1 MMRYL
6 ILILLFSTQILAAD
20 FLVYNLPASTSLKS
34 SPVFTFTELAMMKS
48 HGLELNV
55 SKVEYSNE
63 KELRELLKVNC
74 PKCIIESN
82 SAGSLKSDP
91 YKSYQWALENKGQ
104 QFERWTSD
112 IDSYFV
118 QGVKGQ
124 DINLNSIETD
134 KKIKVAMIDSG
145 IDINHPDL
153 KDQIYTD
160 EKECT
165 ALSDYNTCLNTQTDK
180 NICYEKYKDFDANG
194 NGYAL
199 DCHGWSITD
208 KSNPLNDI
216 EGNGN
221 INDLNGHGTHIA
233 GIIAAKENDIGIKG
247 VIQNVVLIP
256 IQVSVASKNKSNEV
270 ATDKFAKALLYAI
283 QSKVDI
289 VNMSLGWRFDQDSLL
304 MREMIKLAFKN
315 NILIVAAA
323 GNDSHSSAT
332 YPCSYEEVICV
343 GSHDVDGSISSF
355 SNFGPHIDLLAPGS
369 NILST
374 WPTNKRS
381 RSFTLDSNYEYL
393 SGTSQA
399 TPYVS
404 GVLARLLNQ
413 GFSPKDAKIKLL
425 KGARS
430 KSHNL
435 QDQVRFGNLDYINAL
450 KVESQEFVYPLN
462 KSSALINWDKS
473 VKTFTLKLKNY
484 STKQVTKRLNI
495 EPILS
500 KTQNSFKLVSKK
512 FQSITLAQGETKEIK
527 IKFTSDNNVEGNFVF
542 KMKLDET
549 QFFFQAKALSLIN
562 PENERS
568 DMELFDLQ
576 DNNRFVKDALIKEFS
591 NYSNDTN
598 KDYLA
603 IKEIDGKTYI
613 ARLSQTSNSFVVS
626 NNFALPF
633 KESVIINLSKV
644 DLDLDG
650 SVDYVITLVN
660 LDDPQNRVTKFL
672 ALDSNFNPKR
682 VSISPKN
689 TFDNSVTVLPGGFI
703 WLKVANK
710 MVPAWITLGERP
722 ENEREALSPW
732 IDRPVELK
740 LNRLY
745 LQLEEGLK
753 TVEFKEDEFPLNF
766 LYQNKSRSQGIAH
779 LIVAKGYGFDK
790 SYALY
795 SFDEKLNFIQD
806 INLKSQFDLASCRPL
821 PLVNP
826 VGDHA
831 FFNSPSINGAQNII
845 SFDFDGVNLVVNQF
859 KVHSTSTN
867 PIQFVLSVEGETAL
881 SQTSS
886 LLLYQGIES
895 GKTESKTDA
904 RRIKHSLLRSEQA
917 LFLSSALTPG
927 IGSEVIQST
936 IDKRDLYRPAHFQM
950 LGTKGCAEVGFIF
963 ENSKD
968 KIVFSCSD
976 LGKII
981 KISL

>member
-1 MMRYL
+1 MRYF
-6 ILILLFSTQILAAD
+6 ILILLFSTQIFASE
-20 FLVYNLPASTSLKS
+20 FLVYNLPASTSLKLE
-34 SPVFTFTELAMMKS
+34 PVFSITELTMMKN
-48 HGLELNV
+48 HGLDLNV
-55 SKVEYSNE
+55 SKVEYTNE
-63 KELRELLKVNC
+63 KELRDLLKVNC

-91 YKSYQWALENKGQ
+91 YKAYQWALENKGQ

-118 QGVKGQ
+118 QGIKGQ
-124 DINLNSIETD
+124 DINLNSNETA
-134 KKIKVAMIDSG
+134 KTIKVAMIDSG

-153 KDQIYTD
+153 KDQIHTD
-160 EKECT
+160 EKECA
-165 ALSDYNTCLNTQTDK
+165 ALADYNTCLNTQTDK

-233 GIIAAKENDIGIKG
+233 GIIAAKKNDIGIQG
-247 VIQNVVLIP
+247 VIQHVELVP

-343 GSHDVDGSISSF
+343 GSHDVDGKISSF

-399 TPYVS
+399 TPYVT

-413 GFSPKDAKIKLL
+413 GLSAKDAKIKLL

-430 KSHNL
+430 KLHTL
-435 QDQVRFGNLDYINAL
+435 DDQVRFGNLDYLNAL
-450 KVESQEFVYPLN
+450 GAKSESFVFPLN
-462 KSSALINWDKS
+462 KSAALINWDKKI
-473 VKTFTLKLKNY
+473 KTFTLKLKNY
-484 STKQVTKRLNI
+484 STIKVNRLLTI

-500 KTQNSFKLVSKK
+500 KTQNSFKLVTSKK
-512 FQSITLAQGETKEIK
+512 QNISLAIGETKEIK

-542 KMKLDET
+542 KILLDQTE
-549 QFFFQAKALSLIN
+549 FYFQAKALSLIN

-568 DMELFDLQ
+568 DMDLFELQ
-576 DNNRFVKDALIKEFS
+576 DTNRFLKDALIKEFS
-591 NYSNDTN
+591 NYTEDST

-603 IKEIDGKTYI
+603 IKEVDGKTHI
-613 ARLSQTSNSFVVS
+613 ARLSQTNNTFVVS
-626 NNFALPF
+626 DNFALPF

-660 LDDPQNRVTKFL
+660 LDDPKNRVTKFL
-672 ALDSNFNPKR
+672 ALDSSFKPKR
-682 VSISPKN
+682 ISISPKN

-703 WLKVANK
+703 WLKVNKK

-732 IDRPVELK
+732 NDRPVELK

-745 LQLEEGLK
+745 LQLENGLK

-766 LYQNKSRSQGIAH
+766 LYQNQSRSMGIAH

-795 SFDEKLNFIQD
+795 SYDEKLNFISD
-806 INLKSQFDLASCRPL
+806 IKLKNQFDLASSRPL

-826 VGDHA
+826 IGDHA
-831 FFNSPSINGAQNII
+831 FFNSPSINGSQNII
-845 SFDFDGVNLVVNQF
+845 SFDYDGADLKINQF
-859 KVHSTSTN
+859 KVHSTNAN

-881 SQTSS
+881 SQTASQ
-886 LLLYQGIES
+886 LLYQGLEN

-936 IDKRDLYRPAHFQM
+936 LDKKDLYRPAHFQM